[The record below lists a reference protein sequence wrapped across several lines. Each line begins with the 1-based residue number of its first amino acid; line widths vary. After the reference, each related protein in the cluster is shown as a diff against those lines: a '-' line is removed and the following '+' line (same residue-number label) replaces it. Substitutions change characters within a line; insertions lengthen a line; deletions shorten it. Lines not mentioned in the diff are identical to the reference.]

1 MPTGAQS
8 ISQHLPQVRG
18 AAAASYQTVTSSGH
32 STSIARPPKTII
44 AFAPNT
50 FQHCLQSPALQQA
63 LQVQLNAVE
72 TESSHNLA
80 TEGDIERAGALYLVH
95 DVNLIIEKGLLPR
108 LNIPVAQFFCAGQS
122 TSGTSRPD
130 IKFVVRNRTV
140 LILEYKRA

>member
-8 ISQHLPQVRG
+8 IAQHLPQIRG
-18 AAAASYQTVTSSGH
+18 AAAGSYQPVSSSGH
-32 STSIARPPKTII
+32 STSIARAPKTII
-44 AFAPNT
+44 AFPANT

-72 TESSHNLA
+72 TESSHDLA

-95 DVNLIIEKGLLPR
+95 DVNLIIESLLP
-108 LNIPVAQFFCAGQS
+108 LINIPVAQFYCIGQS

-130 IKFVVRNRTV
+130 IKFVVQNRTV
-140 LILEYKRA
+140 LVLEYKRV